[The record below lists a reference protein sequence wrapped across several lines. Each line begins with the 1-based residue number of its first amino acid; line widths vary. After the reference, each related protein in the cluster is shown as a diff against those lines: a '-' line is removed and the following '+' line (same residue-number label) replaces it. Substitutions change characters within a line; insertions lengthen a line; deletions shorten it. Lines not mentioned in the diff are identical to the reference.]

1 MTKKSERYFKKIKI
15 VTKNSQMEQKG
26 DPDSDF
32 SQNFFIFGNFV
43 HACCFITHMMT
54 ATLAENR
61 GTRIKGNKAC
71 DPGDAVTDRALTCRT
86 MRKMP
91 LQASPAARRKDSE
104 RIRL

>member
-15 VTKNSQMEQKG
+15 VNKNSQMEQKG

-32 SQNFFIFGNFV
+32 SQSFFIFGNFV

-71 DPGDAVTDRALTCRT
+71 DPGGRCDGPRVDLSDNAQNATTGQ
-86 MRKMP
+86 P
-91 LQASPAARRKDSE
+91 GSAS
-104 RIRL
+104 